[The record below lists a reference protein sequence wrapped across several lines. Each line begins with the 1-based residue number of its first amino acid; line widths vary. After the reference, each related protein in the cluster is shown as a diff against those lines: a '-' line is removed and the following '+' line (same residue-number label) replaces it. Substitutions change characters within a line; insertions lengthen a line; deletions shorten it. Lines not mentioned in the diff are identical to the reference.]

1 MRLIVLVSSLLFLVP
16 LQPGCIIGPTADVAA
31 NGVVLAAP
39 SNPAVTPYV
48 GTFQAGVA
56 LARPVSITDL
66 ESNLVDATSV
76 WLEVDGA
83 IAELSEEGTGL
94 YAYDGSPVALPE
106 GAEVTLFAVVDG
118 VRGSVSVAAPAPP
131 DLSALPTDHDATTDV
146 VIDLRGLDIAL
157 AYGTLIDQ
165 TGSVVYD
172 DRPADADDVL
182 LDLKDAR
189 EELNYVF
196 PSEVLEAGRAYTM
209 ALTVI
214 RTAEGPDYDNL
225 EAFWSNY
232 GVGAVGAG
240 VLVTGI

>member
-1 MRLIVLVSSLLFLVP
+1 MRLIVFASLFLLVP
-16 LQPGCIIGPTADVAA
+16 LQPACIIGPTADVAA

-83 IAELSEEGTGL
+83 VAEFSEEGTGL

-106 GAEVTLFAVVDG
+106 GSEVALFAVVEG
-118 VRGSVSVAAPAPP
+118 VRGSVSVAAPAAP
-131 DLSALPTDHDATTDV
+131 DLSALPTDHDATADV

-165 TGSVVYD
+165 AGNVVYD
-172 DRPADADDVL
+172 DRPTDADDVL
-182 LDLKDAR
+182 FDLKDAR

-196 PSEVLEAGRAYTM
+196 PSEVLEVGRAYTV

-214 RTAEGPDYDNL
+214 RSAEGPDYDNL

-240 VLVTGI
+240 VLVTAP